1 MEKKSQVAIE
11 AIMIYGL
18 AILVFVLAIGALMYF
33 GVLDLGSLLPDK
45 CEIKGVSLTCENY
58 IALNKLINPD
68 TVSLELRNNLGKNI
82 DITSIKVYG
91 EKGTDMQGMWEDA
104 TINTCTLTPAVAAQR
119 IINGELKKYDIINCN
134 IKIPTGKKISGIIE
148 LKYRVVGSTTDNI
161 KFGVI
166 KVAVQ

>member
-18 AILVFVLAIGALMYF
+18 AILVVVLAIGALMYF

-91 EKGTDMQGMWEDA
+91 EKGTDMEGMWAAVEA
-104 TINTCTLTPAVAAQR
+104 TAPCQNTTTTRV
-119 IINGELKKYDIINCN
+119 INGDMKKIDLATNCA
-134 IKIPTGKKISGIIE
+134 ITIPVGKKISGIIE
-148 LKYRVVGSTTDNI
+148 LKYKIVGSNI
-161 KFGVI
+161 DIVKF
-166 KVAVQ
+166 